1 MVKIYRFNP
10 ILYTIILLKISYDEL
25 QMNNTQN
32 KEAIKIPYI
41 WLAGLSMLGFLA
53 TDMYLPAFDV
63 LRQDLSTSSQMIGWS
78 LSIFL
83 LGMAIGQ
90 LIYGPISERF
100 GKKKVLISSLSIFS
114 LGTVICALSSN
125 VELLLAGRFIQ
136 SIGAAG
142 ATIIWQSFVIEKYD
156 DKTSQRVFATVM
168 PLVALSP
175 ALAPL
180 LGAVLEA
187 HLGWQSIFY
196 CLLLIGGIWIIRS
209 SLIDF
214 SKAKTSQQKEQA
226 TKPAISIFKQY
237 TTILKSKKFSGNM
250 IIYAACSAAFFAWLT
265 GSPFAMSTMGYS
277 GTDIGLSY
285 LPQTIAF
292 IAGGYSC
299 RTLLNRYSSEQIL
312 PWLLKGFILSVM
324 AMFAVA
330 LVGTG
335 NSIIPLLIPMCFM
348 AAANGAIYPIVA
360 NNALAAF
367 KNNSASASGLLNF
380 LQMMLCVLASSLVS
394 MFTDYG
400 VLAMTTVM
408 VSQGVLVIVGY
419 GLIAKARK
427 ANELTVASA

>member
-1 MVKIYRFNP
+1 
-10 ILYTIILLKISYDEL
+10 
-25 QMNNTQN
+25 MNSKLN
-32 KEAIKIPYI
+32 KVEPKIPYI

-53 TDMYLPAFDV
+53 TDMYLPAFDT
-63 LRQDLSTSSQMIGWS
+63 LRQDLATSSQMIGWS

-90 LIYGPISERF
+90 LIYGPISNAF
-100 GKKKVLISSLSIFS
+100 GKKKVLISSLAIFS
-114 LGTVICALSSN
+114 VGTVICAMSDS

-142 ATIIWQSFVIEKYD
+142 STIIWQSFVIEKYD

-196 CLLLIGGIWIIRS
+196 CLLLIGIVWSVRS

-214 SKAKTSQQKEQA
+214 SVKKTASQEQKIKGPKE
-226 TKPAISIFKQY
+226 SILQQY
-237 TTILKSKKFSGNM
+237 VGFLKSKTFSGNM

-265 GSPFAMSTMGYS
+265 GSPFAMSAMGYS

-285 LPQTIAF
+285 IPQTIAF

-299 RTLLNRYSSEQIL
+299 RHLLSRYDSALIL
-312 PWLLKGFILSVM
+312 PWLLKGFLLSVIVM
-324 AMFAVA
+324 LLVAVM
-330 LVGTG
+330 GPTD
-335 NSIIPLLIPMCFM
+335 SIIPLLIPMCFM
-348 AAANGAIYPIVA
+348 AAANGGIYPIVA
-360 NNALAAF
+360 NNALATF
-367 KNNSASASGLLNF
+367 KTNSASASGLLNF
-380 LQMMLCVLASSLVS
+380 LQMMLCVIASALVS
-394 MFTDYG
+394 WFTEYG
-400 VLAMTTVM
+400 VIAMTAVM
-408 VSQGVLVIVGY
+408 MLQGVLVIIGY
-419 GLIAKARK
+419 SLIAKQRK
-427 ANELTVASA
+427 NEQLNNTASA

>member
-1 MVKIYRFNP
+1 
-10 ILYTIILLKISYDEL
+10 
-25 QMNNTQN
+25 MNNTQN
-32 KEAIKIPYI
+32 KVENKIPYI

-63 LRQDLSTSSQMIGWS
+63 LRQDLATSSQMIGWS

-100 GKKKVLISSLSIFS
+100 GKKKVLISSLFIFS
-114 LGTVICALSSN
+114 VGTIICAVSSN
-125 VELLLAGRFIQ
+125 VELLLTGRFVQ

-196 CLLLIGGIWIIRS
+196 CLLLIGVVWIIRS

-214 SKAKTSQQKEQA
+214 SIAKTSQQKEHA
-226 TKPAISIFKQY
+226 TQPTVSIFKQY
-237 TTILKSKKFSGNM
+237 ATILKSKKFSGNM

-265 GSPFAMSTMGYS
+265 GSPFAMSAMGYS

-299 RTLLNRYSSEQIL
+299 RTLLNRYSTEQIL

-360 NNALAAF
+360 NNALAVF

-380 LQMMLCVLASSLVS
+380 LQMMLCVLASAMVSL
-394 MFTDYG
+394 FTDYG
-400 VLAMTTVM
+400 VLAMTAVM
-408 VSQGVLVIVGY
+408 VLQGVLVIVGY

-427 ANELTVASA
+427 ANELTAASA